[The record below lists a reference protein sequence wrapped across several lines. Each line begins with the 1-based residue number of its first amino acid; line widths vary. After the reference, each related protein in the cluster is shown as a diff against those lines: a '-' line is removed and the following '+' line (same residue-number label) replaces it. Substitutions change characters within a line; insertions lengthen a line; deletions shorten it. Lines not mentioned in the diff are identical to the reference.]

1 MTASQ
6 GLVPGRER
14 ENAMGEIV
22 LQTQD
27 LTKYYGR
34 HLALDHLNLRVPK
47 GCVYGLLGRNG
58 SGKTTA
64 IRLLLGFLRPTCGSC
79 EVFGRD
85 SGELTPEIRGRV
97 GYVCEGHPL
106 YKWMPIGALENFQ
119 RAFYPDRWDRRIFDE
134 MLDCFS
140 LTRRQRIRSLSNGQ
154 RAQVSLALAMATSPD
169 LLVMDDPTLGLDVAI
184 RRQFLQGMIHL
195 IQKKG
200 KTVLFSSHI
209 LSDVERVVDR
219 VAVIDRGV
227 LRADCTLEQFRTSIR
242 KVRADR
248 TAHLPEGFDLPGAL
262 HCRQDEAVTEWI
274 VVGTTDEQLERAF
287 SAVPVKR
294 YTCVP
299 MNMEDQF
306 IEFTSP
312 VGNKGLFEWEER
324 P

>member
-1 MTASQ
+1 
-6 GLVPGRER
+6 
-14 ENAMGEIV
+14 MGEIV

-27 LTKYYGR
+27 LTKTYGR
-34 HLALDHLNLRVPK
+34 HLALDHLNLRVPE
-47 GCVYGLLGRNG
+47 GCIYGLLGRNG

-64 IRLLLGFLRPTCGSC
+64 IKLLLGFLNPTCGSS

-85 SGELTPEIRGRV
+85 SRDLTPEIRARV

-106 YKWMPIGALENFQ
+106 YKWMPIGTLENFQ
-119 RAFYPDRWDRRIFDE
+119 KAFYPDRWDTRLLDE
-134 MLDCFS
+134 MLDYFS
-140 LTRRQRIRSLSNGQ
+140 LSRRQRIRSLSNGQ

-219 VAVIDRGV
+219 LAVIDKGV

-242 KVRADR
+242 KVRAER
-248 TAHLPEGFDLPGAL
+248 TGPLPAGFDLPGIL
-262 HCRQDEAVTEWI
+262 HCRQDDSVTEWI
-274 VVGTTDEQLERAF
+274 VVGATDEQLDQAF
-287 SAVPVKR
+287 GQAPVKG

-312 VGNKGLFEWEER
+312 VGNKRLFEWEER